1 MTRSHTTTP
10 NTQRRRNQRGVAIL
24 EVLIAVL
31 LFSLGI
37 LGLIGLQARALS
49 FSIDAEDR
57 NRASLLAN
65 DAASLM
71 WLKKSVTLTTA
82 ELDAW
87 KARVAASAVSGL
99 PGGAGTVTNVNAT
112 TADIK
117 IEWHRPSRDS
127 AEQDSN
133 FTTRVVLP

>member
-1 MTRSHTTTP
+1 MKKTP
-10 NTQRRRNQRGVAIL
+10 IRQARQRQRGVAII

-65 DAASLM
+65 DAASIM
-71 WLKKSVTLTTA
+71 WLKRSVTLTTA

-87 KARVAASAVSGL
+87 KARVAASAEHGL
-99 PGGAGTVTNVNAT
+99 PSGIGDVTVVTGTTNV
-112 TADIK
+112 ADIS
-117 IEWHRPSRDS
+117 ITWHRPSRS
-127 AEQDSN
+127 AAEQDST
-133 FTTRVVLP
+133 FTTRVTLP

>member
-1 MTRSHTTTP
+1 MKTP
-10 NTQRRRNQRGVAIL
+10 IQHQVRQRQRGVAII

-65 DAASLM
+65 DVASIM
-71 WLKKSVTLTTA
+71 WLKRSVTLTES
-82 ELDAW
+82 ELNAW
-87 KARVAASAVSGL
+87 KARVGASAQHGL
-99 PGGAGTVTNVNAT
+99 PSGNGDVTVVTGTTNV
-112 TADIK
+112 ADIS
-117 IEWHRPSRDS
+117 ITWHRPSRLS
-127 AEQDSN
+127 TEQDST
-133 FTTRVVLP
+133 FTTRVTLP

>member
-1 MTRSHTTTP
+1 MKKP
-10 NTQRRRNQRGVAIL
+10 EQRHHRKRQRGVAII

-65 DAASLM
+65 DVASTM
-71 WLKKSVTLTTA
+71 WLKRSVTLTTA

-87 KARVAASAVSGL
+87 KARVAASTEHGL
-99 PGGAGTVTNVNAT
+99 PGGSGDVTGVSGTTNA
-112 TADIK
+112 ADIT
-117 IEWHRPSRDS
+117 ISWHRPSR
-127 AEQDSN
+127 AGTEQNSN
-133 FTTRVVLP
+133 FTTRVTLP